1 MTFKPGNIVSHS
13 EAQEWGAGKVLEVT
27 INRVTI
33 QFSDGISR
41 KIAASHY
48 TCLVPASESSYSPP
62 ADVVPAAVV
71 RAPRKTAVKRKQ

>member
-48 TCLVPASESSYSPP
+48 TCLVPASESAYLPP
-62 ADVVPAAVV
+62 
-71 RAPRKTAVKRKQ
+71 PRKSGLYYHYDRWGFRS